1 MKTYII
7 KHKNS
12 HYQYIIKS
20 DGTKEQT
27 FKFVCKK
34 FGWREKN
41 CIIREIN
48 IFDYIVN
55 FFWRVIRKIKGV

>member
-12 HYQYIIKS
+12 RYQYVIKS

-27 FKFVCKK
+27 FKF
-34 FGWREKN
+34 GWREKN
-41 CIIREIN
+41 CIIREVN

-55 FFWRVIRKIKGV
+55 FFWKVIRKIKGV